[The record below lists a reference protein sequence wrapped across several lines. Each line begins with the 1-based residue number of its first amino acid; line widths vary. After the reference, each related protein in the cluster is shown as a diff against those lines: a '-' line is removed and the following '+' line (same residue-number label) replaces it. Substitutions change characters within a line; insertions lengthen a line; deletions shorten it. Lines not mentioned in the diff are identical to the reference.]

1 MSGSPLTATDVST
14 LESPN
19 GDLVFRPTRMA
30 VLIAPQ
36 GGSEVSTIVDATTGH
51 TLTIPSDY
59 VPVGYLEKK
68 DGLGLAPKVTTS
80 TSEAYGE
87 TQPIAYYITGQEFTA
102 TFTMKEHRKSV
113 LQAYYGQD
121 LSAVTADA
129 TTGEITWDTPSIP
142 SVTYPRLLVVGQHR
156 DGANA
161 IWVAHW
167 MPRVMITNMAEQK
180 FDDQADITFNVTY
193 TALVDSSVGTA
204 RRPFIAGPGLTPTL
218 RTAMGF

>member
-1 MSGSPLTATDVST
+1 MSGTPLTATDVST
-14 LESPN
+14 LESAD
-19 GDLVFRPTRMA
+19 GSLVFRPTRMA

-36 GGSEVSTIVDATTGH
+36 GGSVISTIVDATSGN
-51 TLTIPSDY
+51 TLTIPNDY

-87 TQPIAYYITGQEFTA
+87 TQPIGYYITGQEFTA
-102 TFTMKEHRKSV
+102 TFTMKEHKKAV
-113 LQAYYGQD
+113 LQAYYAQD
-121 LSAVTADA
+121 LSAVTAKP

-167 MPRVMITNMAEQK
+167 MPKVMITNMAEQK
-180 FDDQADITFNVTY
+180 WDDQADLTFNVTY

-204 RRPFIAGPGLTPTL
+204 RRPFIAGPGLTTSM
-218 RTAMGF
+218 RTSMGF